1 MKDNRFV
8 QFIILGVS
16 IMAFLLAMKF
26 LAQFIPSN
34 SHPILAAVKGAIEA
48 A

>member
-1 MKDNRFV
+1 MRDNRFI

-16 IMAFLLAMKF
+16 IMAFLLAVKF
-26 LAQFIPSN
+26 LAQFIPT
-34 SHPILAAVKGAIEA
+34 SHPVLTAMKGAIEA